1 MLQKN
6 RSQRS
11 LQGNSTRIIVAL
23 MLATREQAET
33 ALAAQRQSRRAW
45 DEPCKM
51 DELFKRGEHSQR
63 ILYLCRFLSVLE
75 RPGLFCLQT
84 YPYTHIYVIIFHINR
99 F

>member
-6 RSQRS
+6 PSQRS
-11 LQGNSTRIIVAL
+11 SQGNRTRIIVAL

-33 ALAAQRQSRRAW
+33 ALAAQRQSRAW
-45 DEPCKM
+45 DELCKM

-63 ILYLCRFLSVLE
+63 ILYFCRVLSVLE
-75 RPGLFCLQT
+75 HPGLFCLQT
-84 YPYTHIYVIIFHINR
+84 YPYTHIYIIIIHINR